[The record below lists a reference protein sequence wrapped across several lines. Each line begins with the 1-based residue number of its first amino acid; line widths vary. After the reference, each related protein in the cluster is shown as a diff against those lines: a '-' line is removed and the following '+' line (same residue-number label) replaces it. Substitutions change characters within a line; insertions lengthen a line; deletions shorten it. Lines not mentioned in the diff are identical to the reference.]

1 MKKLFTL
8 SAILLAG
15 LMAQAQCETKVD
27 HSRVIV
33 GNVTPTTEVYDGL
46 FEAKYRLQEGQIALV
61 AGQPCSAAYYTVYDE
76 EYRVVIACGVF
87 SKLKA
92 GEVEIVK
99 VGRPAEK
106 CRVVFSETPL
116 IASK

>member
-1 MKKLFTL
+1 MKRIFTL
-8 SAILLAG
+8 STLLLAG
-15 LMAQAQCETKVD
+15 FFAQAQCQTKVD
-27 HSRVIV
+27 HSRVVV
-33 GNVTPTTEVYDGL
+33 GNATPTAEVYDGL

-61 AGQPCSAAYYTVYDE
+61 AGQPCTAAYYAVYDE

-106 CRVVFSETPL
+106 CHVVVSVSPS
-116 IASK
+116 IVKQ